1 MSNLFSRRW
10 VGGRVGRVEDG
21 RSQGD
26 YNLHNRVIQVFMEVI
41 LIIMVIMVIMVIM
54 FIMFIMVIQV
64 FTAVIFILD
73 SYRFEPP

>member
-41 LIIMVIMVIMVIM
+41 LIIMVIMVIM
-54 FIMFIMVIQV
+54 FIIVIQV